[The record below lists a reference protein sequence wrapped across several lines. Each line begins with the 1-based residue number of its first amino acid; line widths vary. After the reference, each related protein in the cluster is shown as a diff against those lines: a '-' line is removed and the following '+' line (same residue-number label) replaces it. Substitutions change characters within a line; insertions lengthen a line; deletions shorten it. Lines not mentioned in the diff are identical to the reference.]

1 MSGRGT
7 PHRHARSRA
16 RSWALQ
22 LLYGWELAGAYETPS
37 EHAAVAL
44 AHRRISPRY
53 RAYAEH
59 LLATVESHLDEIDAD
74 IGRHAANWRI
84 ERLGAIDRNI
94 LRLGIAELRWGGDVP
109 PRVAIQ
115 EAVRL
120 AARYG
125 GQESPGFVNGVL
137 DAVFKGAG
145 EES

>member
-1 MSGRGT
+1 MNDRDR
-7 PHRHARSRA
+7 PRRHARSRA

-22 LLYGWELAGAYETPS
+22 LLYGWELAGKGSPT
-37 EHAAVAL
+37 EHAAEAL

-53 RAYAEH
+53 RPYAEH
-59 LLATVESHLDEIDAD
+59 LVDTVETHLDEIDAD
-74 IGRHAANWRI
+74 IVRYAANWRI

-137 DAVFKGAG
+137 DAIFRGGGGAP
-145 EES
+145 